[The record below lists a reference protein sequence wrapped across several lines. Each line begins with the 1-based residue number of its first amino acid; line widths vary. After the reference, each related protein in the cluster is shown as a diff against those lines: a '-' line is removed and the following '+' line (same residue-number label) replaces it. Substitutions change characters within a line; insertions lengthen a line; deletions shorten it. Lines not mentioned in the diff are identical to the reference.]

1 MKQVNAISGIYNH
14 EYWIREEIRDTIIL
28 EQQAGDR
35 SESQTVTLDIK
46 YLGINLKTIK
56 TYNLI

>member
-1 MKQVNAISGIYNH
+1 MKQVNAIWGIYNH
-14 EYWIREEIRDTIIL
+14 EYWIRKEIRDTIIL

-46 YLGINLKTIK
+46 YLGINLKIIK
-56 TYNLI
+56 TYRLI

>member
-1 MKQVNAISGIYNH
+1 MKQVNAIRGIYNH
-14 EYWIREEIRDTIIL
+14 EYWIREEIRNTIIL

-35 SESQTVTLDIK
+35 SESQTVTFDTK

-56 TYNLI
+56 TYKLI